1 VTPGGLEIMSSWLS
15 WAQDQGAAAM
25 EAIQEDLGSFVTVVS
40 EDTAAAAEEAHA
52 LAQAKIQENLAQIS
66 IESIQQSL
74 DELDT
79 YIEDTATANAEDK
92 EYFTNCRMQ
101 KMEDVLIRNEQ
112 TFLSDPAAA
121 QDAIDFVEWL
131 EEFDMVRLEHMDEAE
146 QLLKDKP
153 DLFSHHIKFVPT
165 EITNNDFWTRF
176 FWGRHKIHVA
186 EARRSAILEKAANEA
201 QASEEEEGW
210 DTWEE
215 DPVDEVLPDQ
225 IATPATNCDSAEGE
239 AEGEV
244 EVAVEVEA
252 KAEAAAD
259 EAEAKAE
266 AAADE
271 AEVVAEAAADEV
283 EGVAEAAAGEA
294 EAVDPVDTTPEPPAD
309 AVLGEP
315 EPIASPLPEEQIPVN
330 QTTADVPAAITPD
343 APLSPPPPPA
353 PVVCKTPPPGF
364 KAPPPPAPTVLLPE
378 RKSNISTPPPRA
390 PPPPSAPADTLV
402 DVALTPAKEDT
413 MEPPLATE
421 PTVQEEEED
430 TEDWADWE

>member
-1 VTPGGLEIMSSWLS
+1 MSSWLS

-79 YIEDTATANAEDK
+79 YIEDTASANAEDK

-201 QASEEEEGW
+201 QASDEEEGW
-210 DTWEE
+210 GTWEE
-215 DPVDEVLPDQ
+215 DPADEVSPDQ
-225 IATPATNCDSAEGE
+225 TETSAAEGE
-239 AEGEV
+239 AEAEAEV
-244 EVAVEVEA
+244 EVEVEA
-252 KAEAAAD
+252 
-259 EAEAKAE
+259 
-266 AAADE
+266 
-271 AEVVAEAAADEV
+271 VAEAAADETAA
-283 EGVAEAAAGEA
+283 VAEAATDNEA
-294 EAVDPVDTTPEPPAD
+294 EAVDPVVNAPEPIAD

-315 EPIASPLPEEQIPVN
+315 EPIASPLPEEQMPAN
-330 QTTADVPAAITPD
+330 QTTADVPAAVTPD
-343 APLSPPPPPA
+343 APPSPPPPPA

-364 KAPPPPAPTVLLPE
+364 KAPPPPAPAVLLPE

-390 PPPPSAPADTLV
+390 PPPPSAPADTFV
-402 DVALTPAKEDT
+402 DVALTPAKEET
-413 MEPPLATE
+413 LELPLATE
-421 PTVQEEEED
+421 PTVPEEEDD